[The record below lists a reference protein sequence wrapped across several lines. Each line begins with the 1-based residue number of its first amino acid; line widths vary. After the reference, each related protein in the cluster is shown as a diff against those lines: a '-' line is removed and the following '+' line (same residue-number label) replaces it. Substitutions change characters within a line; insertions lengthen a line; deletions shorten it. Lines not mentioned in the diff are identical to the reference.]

1 MIFDILL
8 LAIILAIILLGILY
22 LSRSNR
28 TYCNTCKKNTN
39 HHSTSLYDEYR
50 FGGGMNRIYC
60 NQCGNEKE

>member
-1 MIFDILL
+1 MIFYILL
-8 LAIILAIILLGILY
+8 LAVILAGILY
-22 LSRSNR
+22 LTRCNR
-28 TYCNTCKKNTN
+28 TYCNTCKKKTC